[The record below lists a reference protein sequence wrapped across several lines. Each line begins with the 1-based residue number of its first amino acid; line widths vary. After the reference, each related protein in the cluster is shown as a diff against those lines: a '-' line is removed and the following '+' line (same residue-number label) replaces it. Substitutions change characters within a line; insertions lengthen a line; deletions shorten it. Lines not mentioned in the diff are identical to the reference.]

1 MEKRRYGQDI
11 TLETRAEAH
20 DKVDKAKRYK
30 QIKQILQTYPWGLTA
45 KEVAA
50 VMCHRGYIP
59 SAERNFSAP
68 RLTEMCERGE
78 VEPVGKKICEFTG
91 KKVTVYA
98 LRRSNEV
105 RAAL

>member
-20 DKVDKAKRYK
+20 ETVDKKKRYM
-30 QIKQILQTYPWGLTA
+30 QIMSILCFQPSGLTA
-45 KEVAA
+45 KEIA
-50 VMCHRGYIP
+50 VQMYLCGWIP
-59 SAERNFSAP
+59 SSERNFTAP
-68 RLTEMCERGE
+68 RLTELCEAGK
-78 VEPVGKKICEFTG
+78 VEPVGKRVCQFTG